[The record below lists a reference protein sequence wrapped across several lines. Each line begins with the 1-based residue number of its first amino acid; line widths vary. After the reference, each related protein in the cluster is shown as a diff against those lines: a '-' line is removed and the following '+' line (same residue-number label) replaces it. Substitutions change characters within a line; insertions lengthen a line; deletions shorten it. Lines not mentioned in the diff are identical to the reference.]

1 MSEDI
6 IEDITEEALLEDQ
19 ELVQDTA
26 EEVTENQSYSDAI
39 KSVLLGE
46 SKSSKK
52 ESEEDEESD
61 EEEDEDE
68 EDEME
73 EGYKKK
79 TESEEDEESDEEEDE
94 EEIEEGILD
103 KVKDKLNPQKAKAQA
118 ELNKL
123 GAMADKLEASLD
135 QLQDKADEQDD
146 AEDAQKILDKGD
158 QMEKKLDA
166 ITAKMTEIR
175 KKYNVKVTRESV
187 EEAAKAPTAT
197 GDAKDAVIVK
207 DAEAEA
213 ATTAAD
219 IKKSSKAGKQP
230 KAAGDAKSVKATD
243 ETDSIKSVDAASKT
257 KASAKTEDLDLLI
270 SAEANLTEDFK
281 AKASTLFEAAVSQKI
296 VAEKARLEEE
306 YGQNLVEEVTEIRE
320 SLITKIDDYL
330 NYVVESWVEENQ
342 IEVDSKLRTEIAEG
356 FMDSLKNLFVESYI
370 EVPAAKTDLF
380 DKLESETATMKE
392 ELELAEAEALEL
404 SEKVE
409 QLSREKILSEQTKD
423 LASTQVEKM
432 KALTEEVEF
441 VSEEA
446 FAEKVATIKSSVFSS
461 SKSDDIVEETD
472 SEIETIVEGESDINE
487 NVSNDMK
494 KYLSALTRIKENNPN
509 GK

>member
-1 MSEDI
+1 
-6 IEDITEEALLEDQ
+6 
-19 ELVQDTA
+19 
-26 EEVTENQSYSDAI
+26 
-39 KSVLLGE
+39 
-46 SKSSKK
+46 
-52 ESEEDEESD
+52 
-61 EEEDEDE
+61 
-68 EDEME
+68 ME

-79 TESEEDEESDEEEDE
+79 TESEDEDEESEDEDEMEEGYKKKKMESEDEDE
-94 EEIEEGILD
+94 ESE
-103 KVKDKLNPQKAKAQA
+103 
-118 ELNKL
+118 
-123 GAMADKLEASLD
+123 
-135 QLQDKADEQDD
+135 DED
-146 AEDAQKILDKGD
+146 E
-158 QMEKKLDA
+158 M
-166 ITAKMTEIR
+166 
-175 KKYNVKVTRESV
+175 
-187 EEAAKAPTAT
+187 EEAAKPPTAT
-197 GDAKDAVIVK
+197 GDATTAVIVK

-243 ETDSIKSVDAASKT
+243 ETDSIKSVDSASKT

-306 YGQNLVEEVTEIRE
+306 YEQNLVEEVTEIRE

-380 DKLESETATMKE
+380 DKLESETAIMKE

>member
-26 EEVTENQSYSDAI
+26 EEVTEDQSYSDAI
-39 KSVLLGE
+39 KSILLGE

-52 ESEEDEESD
+52 ESEDEES
-61 EEEDEDE
+61 EEEEEDE

-73 EGYKKK
+73 EGYLKASKSKK
-79 TESEEDEESDEEEDE
+79 ESEEEEDE
-94 EEIEEGILD
+94 EE
-103 KVKDKLNPQKAKAQA
+103 
-118 ELNKL
+118 
-123 GAMADKLEASLD
+123 M
-135 QLQDKADEQDD
+135 
-146 AEDAQKILDKGD
+146 
-158 QMEKKLDA
+158 
-166 ITAKMTEIR
+166 
-175 KKYNVKVTRESV
+175 

-197 GDAKDAVIVK
+197 GDAETAVIVK

-213 ATTAAD
+213 EQTAKD
-219 IKKSSKAGKQP
+219 IAKSSKAGAQP
-230 KAAGDAKSVKATD
+230 KAAGDAKSVKPTD
-243 ETDSIKSVDAASKT
+243 ETDSIKSVDSAAKVKT
-257 KASAKTEDLDLLI
+257 AKNEDLEVLI

-296 VAEKARLEEE
+296 VAEKTRLEEE
-306 YGQNLVEEVTEIRE
+306 YEQNLVEEVTEIRE

-330 NYVVESWVEENQ
+330 NYVVESYIEENQ
-342 IEVDSKLRTEIAEG
+342 IEVDSKLRTEIAED
-356 FMDSLKNLFVESYI
+356 FMGSLKDLFVESYI
-370 EVPAAKTDLF
+370 EVPEAKTDLF
-380 DKLESETATMKE
+380 EQLESETAIMKE
-392 ELELAEAEALEL
+392 SLELAEAESLEL

-409 QLSREKILSEQTKD
+409 KLSREKILSEQSKD
-423 LASTQVEKM
+423 LASTQVEKL

-446 FAEKVATIKSSVFSS
+446 FAEKVTTIKSSVFSAS
-461 SKSDDIVEETD
+461 TSNDIVEESH
-472 SEIETIVEGESDINE
+472 SETEVIVEGESGINE
-487 NVSNDMK
+487 HVSNDMK